1 MLHALRELAVWRS
14 AHARAGITALDQIT
28 DQTLNGTNLAVLIW
42 DRIVIYFAAADL
54 YAGNR
59 DISATDQG
67 LDRALE
73 KDTAA
78 DEARRVALAAVADLR
93 SLAAPNDGATGSA
106 DRSQPR
112 QPDLMAL
119 TATALEG
126 ETVGE
131 VCWRVLGTTRS
142 VVEQVLEG
150 NPGWPIWGRAC
161 RGTPVILPASAAATR
176 APTLE
181 TISLWD

>member
-1 MLHALRELAVWRS
+1 
-14 AHARAGITALDQIT
+14 
-28 DQTLNGTNLAVLIW
+28 
-42 DRIVIYFAAADL
+42 
-54 YAGNR
+54 
-59 DISATDQG
+59 
-67 LDRALE
+67 
-73 KDTAA
+73 
-78 DEARRVALAAVADLR
+78 
-93 SLAAPNDGATGSA
+93 
-106 DRSQPR
+106 
-112 QPDLMAL
+112 MAL

-161 RGTPVILPASAAATR
+161 RGNAGHPARQRRRHAR
-176 APTLE
+176 PTLE